1 MARIRTVKPE
11 FWTSEQVTDC
21 SPIARL
27 LFIGMWNFCD
37 DGGNHPASVKTL
49 KMLIF
54 PSDDITI
61 PQIQSMIDELV
72 TTGLLV
78 QYTDN
83 NKNFWHVTGWGH
95 QKIEKPTYKFPRY
108 NGTKTES
115 AQTDSQ
121 PFDDESPKDRQP
133 FDPVMESKGMEGNG
147 ENKKEKSACAEN
159 SGVAQQTG
167 PGDVAQHA
175 ADKPDTGIFYTDPE
189 RKRFKLFAEWRPDP
203 ATLEKSLKIAS
214 HLKVTADK
222 ITDYAIAEFIRKNA
236 NKDSQT
242 EYDWQQWLIQG
253 IARKYIDTEA
263 PVPIQPSKPLYNSAG
278 VAQQQTAARGVVQQP
293 TQQPQYA
300 DPSHK
305 PFAPLTEEEKRPTSP
320 EAFAKLRALLDDGSE
335 GK

>member
-121 PFDDESPKDRQP
+121 PIDDKSPNDIQPIDHGKEGIGKGEDINKKNNASASASFEKPEQPEPGYASIDTKAPHQP
-133 FDPVMESKGMEGNG
+133 FVAFKMFVGWKPEPKSWGDNLKAAFHKVKPEQFTDYTLADFIFN
-147 ENKKEKSACAEN
+147 NKDGQEKTEQKWQQYYINAVAKRMFDQPKPAAPEQPAPKEYK
-159 SGVAQQTG
+159 
-167 PGDVAQHA
+167 
-175 ADKPDTGIFYTDPE
+175 
-189 RKRFKLFAEWRPDP
+189 DP
-203 ATLEKSLKIAS
+203 AHK
-214 HLKVTADK
+214 
-222 ITDYAIAEFIRKNA
+222 YFI
-236 NKDSQT
+236 
-242 EYDWQQWLIQG
+242 
-253 IARKYIDTEA
+253 
-263 PVPIQPSKPLYNSAG
+263 
-278 VAQQQTAARGVVQQP
+278 
-293 TQQPQYA
+293 
-300 DPSHK
+300 
-305 PFAPLTEEEKRPTSP
+305 PLTEEQKRKTPP
-320 EAFAKLRALLDDGSE
+320 EALAKLKGVLAE
-335 GK
+335 MEAKTK